1 MRCSPVQPTEQRQF
15 TSRQAN
21 PARDGVVLAER
32 TAPRP
37 LPPGSRHSF
46 GALSLGEPLPPIA
59 SASPGLSR
67 TAPASPATS
76 TRLPATSTRLPAN
89 RPKSAVARRPPSGA
103 VTTVITVSPRNP
115 PPHMVMGRSYT
126 QFPDGTGTPQAWRE
140 VRAVHNFPRD
150 APAPIESQPKRSG
163 NVGGGANTNIVG
175 AASRVQVVREGRRG
189 QDVGIAIPVWPKP
202 GGRVSA
208 IRPDPRGNAQP
219 QRQHGAAAERPPLS
233 PLASCCARIW
243 HYDDG
248 HRWYSFRGKGVGWLC
263 VLLPALLVAG
273 PVVQALKLMQLN
285 GRCERCWAR
294 CWARD
299 PLYDWFSWRDKGPG
313 WRAMLAPLYALLV
326 PARGRLRHLHR
337 AVAGVLRFGD
347 GGCGRGGGRRC
358 WWRRRR
364 RRGREHHAQRSTGC
378 NQASRQT
385 SSSARASLVTA
396 GTRNAH
402 DNSGVKS
409 SHTSAEA
416 HTEEK
421 LQTIVKR

>member
-1 MRCSPVQPTEQRQF
+1 
-15 TSRQAN
+15 
-21 PARDGVVLAER
+21 
-32 TAPRP
+32 
-37 LPPGSRHSF
+37 
-46 GALSLGEPLPPIA
+46 
-59 SASPGLSR
+59 
-67 TAPASPATS
+67 
-76 TRLPATSTRLPAN
+76 
-89 RPKSAVARRPPSGA
+89 
-103 VTTVITVSPRNP
+103 
-115 PPHMVMGRSYT
+115 MVMGRSYT

-163 NVGGGANTNIVG
+163 NGGGGGANTNIVG

-208 IRPDPRGNAQP
+208 IRPDPRGNAQS
-219 QRQHGAAAERPPLS
+219 QRQHGAAAAERPPLS

-313 WRAMLAPLYALLV
+313 WRAMLAPLYALLCPLV
-326 PARGRLRHLHR
+326 VVFVIFTVLSLAFCDSGT
-337 AVAGVLRFGD
+337 AGADVEAGGGVGGD
-347 GGCGRGGGRRC
+347 GGGGLGGSTMPNGRPDASKPHGKQAAA
-358 WWRRRR
+358 
-364 RRGREHHAQRSTGC
+364 REPAW
-378 NQASRQT
+378 
-385 SSSARASLVTA
+385 
-396 GTRNAH
+396 
-402 DNSGVKS
+402 
-409 SHTSAEA
+409 
-416 HTEEK
+416 
-421 LQTIVKR
+421 